1 MFTLNTFSLILAVGA
16 SFGLFRIALT
26 SRSSQRTVWLLA
38 GLISLLGALIGAR
51 IGYVLEHLHY
61 FSAYPGQIASIWLG
75 GLTWEGALTGSLL
88 SLLIIRKFW
97 QWSFFTLLD
106 KLSMLLLPI
115 GVAGWLACWQAGVAY
130 GETLPVAAWWG
141 IETLDES
148 GLLALRTPV
157 QPLAA
162 ISLVVFL
169 GFVELA
175 TNQSKLT
182 GWKGS
187 LNCLVFS
194 ADMLL
199 FSFLRADP
207 VQTCG
212 GLRFE
217 TWAAMV
223 YTLSGIAALLWILHQ
238 NGKINLKINIH
249 INFDF
254 VKRILARI
262 RKPHEIE
269 PGTRTN

>member
-1 MFTLNTFSLILAVGA
+1 
-16 SFGLFRIALT
+16 
-26 SRSSQRTVWLLA
+26 
-38 GLISLLGALIGAR
+38 LIGAR